1 MEIFSKLSIGDLRC
15 TFSPLSKT
23 RWQPCYL
30 CILDKRFH
38 VMEGVE
44 GILIGVSVLLE
55 AIELGPMSEPVF
67 VVSRE
72 TFPLELTSFL
82 EVSSLSGVALE
93 SVTENTLYSVVV
105 FLNAR
110 TPRVE
115 ISGNGLPRA

>member
-1 MEIFSKLSIGDLRC
+1 MIYPTIALVEGPPLCHDIFEDDVRQLHLDAMEIFSKLSIGDLRC
-15 TFSPLSKT
+15 TFSPLSES

-44 GILIGVSVLLE
+44 GFLIGAWGVLVE

-72 TFPLELTSFL
+72 TFPFELTFFL
-82 EVSSLSGVALE
+82 
-93 SVTENTLYSVVV
+93 
-105 FLNAR
+105 
-110 TPRVE
+110 
-115 ISGNGLPRA
+115 